1 MTGRLQKANTRFS
14 AGAKKLERLDQF
26 SGEDVLNDALSHLHV
41 RGAVYC
47 RSELRAP
54 WAFSVNRRP
63 TGGFHAITSGKGWLE
78 VEGEDRKILISAG
91 DLVVLPHGHSHVMC
105 DSPESPPTPLDEIIV
120 QNPLEDGIRLKMGGQ
135 GPSTV
140 LLCGG
145 FQFEGR
151 STNPLLANLPNIIHI
166 SGKERSS
173 VNWLR
178 ATLRQIDVETRT
190 SRPGALA
197 LIARLS
203 DILFIQ
209 AVRAYFS
216 RLVDGK
222 EGSRNNGWLRALGD
236 PQIGAAIGFI
246 HQQPEHEW
254 KVGSLASKVGMS
266 RSAFSEKFRA
276 LVGVS
281 PLKYVAQWRV
291 HQATWLLRTS
301 DAKIADIAGRV
312 GYDSE
317 VSLSR
322 AFKRFNGMSPGNY
335 RRQRD

>member
-1 MTGRLQKANTRFS
+1 M
-14 AGAKKLERLDQF
+14 ERLDQF
-26 SGEDVLNDALSHLHV
+26 TAEDVLNDALSHLHIK
-41 RGAVYC
+41 GAVYC
-47 RSELRAP
+47 RSELGAP

-63 TGGFHAITSGKGWLE
+63 TAGFHAITNGKGWLE
-78 VEGEDRKILISAG
+78 VEGEDRKILVSAG
-91 DLVVLPHGHSHVMC
+91 DLVVLPHGHSHVMR
-105 DSPESPPTPLDEIIV
+105 DSPESPPTPLDEIIA
-120 QNPLEDGIRLKMGGQ
+120 QNPLEDGIRLKMGGR

-145 FQFEGR
+145 CQFEGR

-166 SGKERSS
+166 SGRERRS

-178 ATLRQIDVETRT
+178 ATLRQIDIETRT

-197 LIARLS
+197 LVARLS

-216 RLVDGK
+216 RLVDRK
-222 EGSRNNGWLRALGD
+222 EGYINNGWLRALGD
-236 PQIGAAIGFI
+236 PQIGLAIAFI
-246 HQQPEHEW
+246 HQQPENEW
-254 KVGSLASKVGMS
+254 AVASLASKVGMS
-266 RSAFSEKFRA
+266 RSTFSEKFRA
-276 LVGVS
+276 LVGVP

-291 HQATWLLRTS
+291 HKATWLLRPS
-301 DAKIADIAGRV
+301 DAKIAEIADRV

-335 RRQRD
+335 RREHD

>member
-1 MTGRLQKANTRFS
+1 V
-14 AGAKKLERLDQF
+14 ERLDQ
-26 SGEDVLNDALSHLHV
+26 STSEDVLNDVLSHLHV

-63 TGGFHAITSGKGWLE
+63 TGGFHAITDGKAWLE
-78 VEGEDRKILISAG
+78 VEGENRKILVSVG
-91 DLVVLPHGHSHVMC
+91 DLVVLPHGHAHIMS
-105 DSPESPPTPLDEIIV
+105 DRPESLPTPLDEIIA
-120 QNPLEDGIRLKMGGQ
+120 QNPLEDGIRLKMGGR

-151 STNPLLANLPNIIHI
+151 STSPLLRNLPNIIHI
-166 SGKERSS
+166 SGKERRS

-178 ATLRQIDVETRT
+178 ATLRQIDIETK
-190 SRPGALA
+190 SGQPGAMA

-209 AVRAYFS
+209 AVRAYIS
-216 RLVDGK
+216 SLDGR
-222 EGSRNNGWLRALGD
+222 EGNRNNGWLRALRD
-236 PQIGAAIGFI
+236 PQIGAAISFI

-254 KVGSLASKVGMS
+254 KVASLSSKVGMS
-266 RSAFSEKFRA
+266 RSAFSDKFRA
-276 LVGVS
+276 LVGVP

-291 HQATWLLRTS
+291 HKAIWLLRTS

-322 AFKRFNGMSPGNY
+322 AFKRFNDTSPGSY
-335 RRQRD
+335 RRQHS

>member
-1 MTGRLQKANTRFS
+1 
-14 AGAKKLERLDQF
+14 
-26 SGEDVLNDALSHLHV
+26 VLNDALSHLHV
-41 RGAVYC
+41 RGAMYC

-78 VEGEDRKILISAG
+78 VEGENRRILVSAG
-91 DLVVLPHGHSHVMC
+91 DLIVLPHGHAHVMR
-105 DSPESPPTPLDEIIV
+105 DSPESPPTPLDEIIA
-120 QNPLEDGIRLKMGGQ
+120 QNPLEDGIRLTMGGR
-135 GPSTV
+135 GTSTV

-151 STNPLLANLPNIIHI
+151 STSPLLANLPNVIHI
-166 SGKERSS
+166 NGKERHS

-178 ATLRQIDVETRT
+178 TTLRQIDIETKS

-209 AVRAYFS
+209 AVRSYFS
-216 RLVDGK
+216 RLADGK
-222 EGSRNNGWLRALGD
+222 QGQPNSGWLRALGD
-236 PQIGAAIGFI
+236 PQIGAAIAFI
-246 HQQPEHEW
+246 HQQPENEW
-254 KVGSLASKVGMS
+254 EVASLASKVGMS

-276 LVGVS
+276 LVGVP

-291 HQATWLLRTS
+291 HKATWLLRNS
-301 DAKIADIAGRV
+301 DAKIADIADRV

-322 AFKRFNGMSPGNY
+322 AFKRFNGVSPGNY
-335 RRQRD
+335 RRQNA